1 MVKGVFVVLIIS
13 GSILFS
19 QLLRG
24 TSACNSNA
32 GNVGLWFTFTS
43 SLAAY
48 KSHPVLI
55 FVSKLCT
62 VIPYYSRT
70 LLFGI
75 LLITIALPSL
85 YSACLIKVICF
96 ELRFRNRKQRVLGPA
111 GLGPEGL
118 PSKATQPVFHQ
129 SRVTPSFP
137 RRTRCCA
144 RSRASTGAAPAGGPE
159 TVAGEIAITA
169 FSR

>member
-111 GLGPEGL
+111 GLGPEGCPQRQ
-118 PSKATQPVFHQ
+118 PS
-129 SRVTPSFP
+129 PSFTSHVS
-137 RRTRCCA
+137 RRHSLTGLDVALVRGRRRA
-144 RSRASTGAAPAGGPE
+144 RRRQAGRKLSL
-159 TVAGEIAITA
+159 A
-169 FSR
+169 R